1 MAGEAVDDIPE
12 SGAVFTFGKSK
23 FADNIPSKFWLKND
37 TPLNIACGDEHTAL
51 ITENGKLFMFG
62 SNNWGQLGLGSKT
75 SVNKPTCVKALKAEK
90 VRLVAC
96 GRNHT
101 IVYTSRGHVYTSGG
115 NNEGQL
121 GLGDYEERTAFQ
133 LVNFLSTHGPIKMLA
148 AGSNTS
154 AALTESGKLFMWGDN
169 AEGQIGL
176 GKESNVTTPQEV
188 TVGYAVSW
196 VACGY
201 YHSAFVTVDGG
212 LFTFGERDSGK
223 LGLTT
228 DQLAGHR
235 LPQLV
240 RGVTQPVI
248 KVACGGG
255 HTVAL
260 TEEDVYTFGL
270 GQFGQLGHGTFIFE
284 VRLPRALEH
293 FRKGRVQHIMCGE
306 NHTAVITDSGLLYT
320 FGDGRHGKLGLGEE
334 NFTNQFKPTLCSRF
348 LKYNVKAVTCGGCH
362 MLVLARYRDKS
373 CEEVTMEEDDVTEN
387 YLEKSYTELLGD
399 TSTSLTRSLS
409 ARVRRRERERS
420 PEQFG
425 SMFHTLPSLTSG
437 HLNPLSVSSQLAHR
451 KVHNDIHQHRSTG
464 SNQKERRN
472 AKEGDCPVDNLT
484 DNVSVKDLGDTTD
497 FLNMTHVMKLDPSDK
512 TLTLSPV
519 QKRKGKLARRHV
531 NDGAMEEKRGGERE
545 KCKETQLPAEEDA
558 PKPSP
563 SPKRAELTQR
573 KALPGAHAFQAQSP
587 HHKSSRP
594 WAPQSRGKENLIM
607 ALQAINPT
615 EIKAHSAS
623 SKAVSVGGVS
633 KAKSKP
639 RPYAQAASREG
650 KRKLIKAED
659 KRGCVKGKPI
669 ADYKPKQMQRVGS
682 RGQSVEVT
690 KALVEVNPKSIKRSN
705 VEQVKSKEKGK
716 AVMVRSQHGD
726 IRSAPGKKVLEK
738 AASNLKP
745 PHVLSEGTEGATAKP
760 REPHFE
766 SDGLKKT
773 KNERNAKA
781 QISKP
786 IKSKDDQQSEH
797 TPKHS
802 TQQNLLTQVTSLVS
816 DPGLEGSLRMVRA
829 VADVIPFGSPSRS
842 ESACFSPQA
851 LKVKDPSLSGN
862 ARSSASDSLDSE
874 NSELGKRT
882 AGSISITPGSLEQV
896 TEERSSNV
904 DPQDKGEEQEKSS
917 GGEEE
922 ETSDESQR
930 SDDRTPVKK
939 ESGRTGDEGEG
950 GVGTSAESTDGHKI
964 DFVARLTDSQEC
976 EPLLREDEDGGISE
990 REGSEGEEGKSGT
1003 GTERGG
1009 ESQSELEEK
1018 EDGSMEEEQEDEGIS
1033 GSSEDQGK
1041 NSVGRGES
1049 EESEEE
1055 EDESAAMSESEEEE
1069 ESGGTSER
1077 ETESMKEESD
1087 SEEERNEEEED
1098 GNEVESGEE
1107 EEKSDSVKSSE
1118 EEERESE
1125 ENDSESSEQEEK
1137 EEVESEEE
1145 EDTSESDK
1153 SAEEEDESEVDSE
1166 TEEEGEEEEEA
1177 ESSAGEEEGEGE
1189 EEKEEVESDMD
1200 EGEGEEETSQIA
1212 EEESQEEEQEEENES
1227 GKAEEEEEVM
1237 ESEAEEEEEAEQ
1249 EDENEKE
1256 EEEEDDRRNKK
1267 KADVRKKSKANLRDG
1282 SSDAKAVRTQAKT
1295 KLKPTGFKI

>member
-37 TPLNIACGDEHTAL
+37 TPLEIACGDEHTAL
-51 ITENGKLFMFG
+51 LTENGKLFMFG

-121 GLGDYEERTAFQ
+121 GLGDNEERTAFQ
-133 LVNFLSTHGPIKMLA
+133 LVNFLNTHGPIKMLA

-228 DQLAGHR
+228 DQLSGHR

-240 RGVTQPVI
+240 RGITQPVI

-284 VRLPRALEH
+284 ARLPRALEH

-373 CEEVTMEEDDVTEN
+373 CGEVIMEEDDVTEN

-437 HLNPLSVSSQLAHR
+437 HLNPLLVSSQLANR

-497 FLNMTHVMKLDPSDK
+497 FLNMTHVIKMDPSDK

-519 QKRKGKLARRHV
+519 QKDL
-531 NDGAMEEKRGGERE
+531 
-545 KCKETQLPAEEDA
+545 
-558 PKPSP
+558 
-563 SPKRAELTQR
+563 
-573 KALPGAHAFQAQSP
+573 
-587 HHKSSRP
+587 
-594 WAPQSRGKENLIM
+594 
-607 ALQAINPT
+607 
-615 EIKAHSAS
+615 
-623 SKAVSVGGVS
+623 
-633 KAKSKP
+633 
-639 RPYAQAASREG
+639 
-650 KRKLIKAED
+650 
-659 KRGCVKGKPI
+659 
-669 ADYKPKQMQRVGS
+669 
-682 RGQSVEVT
+682 
-690 KALVEVNPKSIKRSN
+690 
-705 VEQVKSKEKGK
+705 
-716 AVMVRSQHGD
+716 
-726 IRSAPGKKVLEK
+726 
-738 AASNLKP
+738 
-745 PHVLSEGTEGATAKP
+745 
-760 REPHFE
+760 
-766 SDGLKKT
+766 
-773 KNERNAKA
+773 
-781 QISKP
+781 
-786 IKSKDDQQSEH
+786 
-797 TPKHS
+797 
-802 TQQNLLTQVTSLVS
+802 
-816 DPGLEGSLRMVRA
+816 
-829 VADVIPFGSPSRS
+829 RS
-842 ESACFSPQA
+842 E
-851 LKVKDPSLSGN
+851 
-862 ARSSASDSLDSE
+862 
-874 NSELGKRT
+874 
-882 AGSISITPGSLEQV
+882 AGRGDEV
-896 TEERSSNV
+896 V
-904 DPQDKGEEQEKSS
+904 
-917 GGEEE
+917 EEE
-922 ETSDESQR
+922 
-930 SDDRTPVKK
+930 
-939 ESGRTGDEGEG
+939 
-950 GVGTSAESTDGHKI
+950 
-964 DFVARLTDSQEC
+964 
-976 EPLLREDEDGGISE
+976 
-990 REGSEGEEGKSGT
+990 
-1003 GTERGG
+1003 
-1009 ESQSELEEK
+1009 
-1018 EDGSMEEEQEDEGIS
+1018 
-1033 GSSEDQGK
+1033 
-1041 NSVGRGES
+1041 
-1049 EESEEE
+1049 
-1055 EDESAAMSESEEEE
+1055 
-1069 ESGGTSER
+1069 
-1077 ETESMKEESD
+1077 
-1087 SEEERNEEEED
+1087 
-1098 GNEVESGEE
+1098 
-1107 EEKSDSVKSSE
+1107 
-1118 EEERESE
+1118 
-1125 ENDSESSEQEEK
+1125 
-1137 EEVESEEE
+1137 
-1145 EDTSESDK
+1145 
-1153 SAEEEDESEVDSE
+1153 
-1166 TEEEGEEEEEA
+1166 
-1177 ESSAGEEEGEGE
+1177 
-1189 EEKEEVESDMD
+1189 
-1200 EGEGEEETSQIA
+1200 
-1212 EEESQEEEQEEENES
+1212 
-1227 GKAEEEEEVM
+1227 
-1237 ESEAEEEEEAEQ
+1237 EAEEEEE
-1249 EDENEKE
+1249 EDEVEEGNDAEEVETDQSSEIPKPEQVKE
-1256 EEEEDDRRNKK
+1256 ETLPVCEKTANNFGESRLETEKMTEPIFAPMNGTCDTLKSQPATNKK
-1267 KADVRKKSKANLRDG
+1267 LSLFKRLSSTKAKQMAERDAASKEGLVGGEQPAEGTSRALESKDSGTNGGQQQAQTPATKSAHSATCTIL
-1282 SSDAKAVRTQAKT
+1282 
-1295 KLKPTGFKI
+1295 